1 MNKVWVL
8 KLDMERVLHRDGE
21 IEDLPLT
28 EEDRVAKGRDSL
40 LCSPRSDH
48 SVNRC
53 QPSIIRG
60 RQALNLAEK
69 GASTL
74 RCLAIT

>member
-1 MNKVWVL
+1 MKEVWVL

-28 EEDRVAKGRDSL
+28 EEDRVTKGGDSL

-48 SVNRC
+48 SVNKC
-53 QPSIIRG
+53 QSSIIRG

-74 RCLAIT
+74 RCLTTT